1 MEEAKECTTNQHRK
15 RYFSSLRHIFIKWK
29 LHNHHNIKVGDIF
42 YQFNSL
48 QRDYEWLPQ
57 KSYSL
62 TKFYQVTGLRAKT
75 FVRLRSIALKP
86 LQKIRD
92 GDDYDEALYEVAPVL
107 NEFQSGEFE
116 VRAWQSPEG
125 TNREH
130 LVLKDIGLS
139 VKMYHRYCLFTRED
153 YLYYPY
159 YEGKKLTS
167 SYFRPSKI
175 YNVTQGVA
183 YE

>member
-1 MEEAKECTTNQHRK
+1 MEEVKECATEQHRK
-15 RYFSSLRHIFIKWK
+15 RYFSSLRHVFIKWK
-29 LHNHHNIKVGDIF
+29 LHTHHNIKIGDIF

-75 FVRLRSIALKP
+75 FVRLCSIALEP

-92 GDDYDEALYEVAPVL
+92 GDDYDEPLYEVAPL
-107 NEFQSGEFE
+107 PNEFQSREFE

-125 TNREH
+125 KNRSN

-139 VKMYHRYCLFTRED
+139 VRMYYLHCLYARKD

-159 YEGKKLTS
+159 DEGKKLTS
-167 SYFRPSKI
+167 SYLRPSKI
-175 YNVTQGVA
+175 YNITQGVA

>member
-1 MEEAKECTTNQHRK
+1 MEEVKECATEQHRK
-15 RYFSSLRHIFIKWK
+15 RYFSSLRHVFIKWK
-29 LHNHHNIKVGDIF
+29 LHTNHDIKIGDIF

-48 QRDYEWLPQ
+48 HRDYEWLPQ

-62 TKFYQVTGLRAKT
+62 TQFYQVTGLRAKT

-92 GDDYDEALYEVAPVL
+92 GDDYDEPLYEVAPVP

-125 TNREH
+125 ENKDY

-139 VKMYHRYCLFTRED
+139 VGMYYKYCLYTSKD
-153 YLYYPY
+153 YLYYHY

-167 SYFRPSKI
+167 SYLRPSKK